1 MKSSVSNVLI
11 IGGGFSG
18 MTAAIELRKRNIETD
33 LVEIDENWRTDGA
46 GISIGG
52 ATLRAFKTIGIL
64 DEFLEQGHAHN
75 GLDVFAPHGLHLAHV
90 PTPSVAN
97 AEGIPGAGAIM
108 RPTLAKILAEKTLA
122 SGANVR
128 LGCTYKEMVNT
139 DEGVEVSFTDGTT
152 KTYDLVIGAD
162 GVHSQVRKDVFP
174 EVEAPKYIGQGVWR
188 AVLPKLPEVKN
199 TMMWVGPHLK
209 VGVNPMSKD
218 EMYLFLTED
227 KKERPKYD
235 PATYVEKL
243 KELMGTFPAPMV
255 NQFKDMLNENSLI
268 DFRALGNLLV
278 PAPWHRK
285 RVVLIGDTV
294 AATTPH
300 LASGAC
306 IGIESAIVLA
316 EELAKDVTVEQALN
330 SFLERRWERCRMV
343 VENSARL
350 CQIEIEGG
358 DKEEHTQI
366 MRESIIALA
375 QPI

>member
-64 DEFLEQGHAHN
+64 DEFLAQGHAHN

-90 PTPSVAN
+90 PTPPVAN
-97 AEGIPGAGAIM
+97 ADGIPGSGAIM

-128 LGCTYKEMVNT
+128 LGCSYKEMVNT

-174 EVEAPKYIGQGVWR
+174 EVEAPEYIGQGVWR

-209 VGVNPMSKD
+209 VGVNPMSKS

-227 KKERPKYD
+227 NKERPKYE
-235 PATYVEKL
+235 PSTYVEKL
-243 KELMGTFPAPMV
+243 KELMGTFPAPIV
-255 NQFKDMLNENSLI
+255 NQFKDMLNEESLI
-268 DFRALGNLLV
+268 DFRALSNLLV
-278 PAPWHRK
+278 PAPWHKK

-316 EELAKDVTVEQALN
+316 EELAKEVSVEQAL
-330 SFLERRWERCRMV
+330 STFIERRWERCRMV

-358 DKEEHTQI
+358 DKAEHTQI
-366 MRESIIALA
+366 MRESMIALA